1 MLEEPLS
8 LQKSLRKNKQTNTCS
23 SNFLTQSS
31 PKGAWVT
38 YPISKA
44 EEET

>member
-8 LQKSLRKNKQTNTCS
+8 LQKSLRKKKQNTCS

-31 PKGAWVT
+31 PKGAGVT
-38 YPISKA
+38 YQISKA